1 MSDSSTYEKLIVIMI
16 TMNQFER
23 YTPHL
28 DSESLRYFEMVARC
42 GNVTR
47 AAEQLH
53 RTQSAVSVQIRKLE
67 QDLGQ
72 SLFVREPRG
81 MSLTAAGERL
91 LASSKPI
98 LALLEQAAAAMV
110 ADPLEGRVR
119 VGIPDDYG
127 SEPLAQVLADF
138 ANLHPNVEVNIT
150 CGFSAGFAN
159 AVTGGD
165 LDLAVYAGEPEERR
179 GEVLLTEQTVW
190 AGGSNAVH
198 DQSASLPLALFDR
211 ACWWRDAALDALT
224 SAGIPYRLAY
234 TSESVAGVKAAISAG
249 LAIGILAR
257 STLESSMRVLGAAD
271 GLPPLPT
278 SNLIMLNHATA
289 PKGPTEAMMQAIRRA
304 FAKPVSASHA

>member
-1 MSDSSTYEKLIVIMI
+1 MA
-16 TMNQFER
+16 TMNQIER

-28 DSESLRYFEMVARC
+28 DSESLKYFEMVARC

-81 MSLTAAGERL
+81 MSLTPAGERL

-127 SEPLAQVLADF
+127 PDLLATILADF
-138 ANLHPNVEVNIT
+138 ASLHPNVEVNIT
-150 CGFSAGFAN
+150 CGFSATFSEQVAN
-159 AVTGGD
+159 GE
-165 LDLAVYAGEPEERR
+165 LDLAVYAGEVDEGR
-179 GEVLLTEQTVW
+179 GEILMTEQTVW
-190 AGGSNAVH
+190 ATGRS
-198 DQSASLPLALFDR
+198 SAIDVDEPVPLALFDR
-211 ACWWRDAALDALT
+211 ACWWRDAVLEALS
-224 SAGIPYRLAY
+224 SAGMNYRLAY

-249 LAIGILAR
+249 LATGILAR
-257 STLESSMRVLGAAD
+257 STVEPSMRILGAAD
-271 GLPPLPT
+271 GMPPLPA
-278 SNLIMLNHATA
+278 SNLIMLKYKDA
-289 PKGPTEAMMQAIRRA
+289 PDGPTEAMMQAIRRA
-304 FAKPVSASHA
+304 FSDNAGTAAA